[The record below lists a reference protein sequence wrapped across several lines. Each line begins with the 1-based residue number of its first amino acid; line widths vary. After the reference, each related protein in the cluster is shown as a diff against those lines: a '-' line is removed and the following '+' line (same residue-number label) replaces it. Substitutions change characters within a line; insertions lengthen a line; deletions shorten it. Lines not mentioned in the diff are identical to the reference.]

1 VSPPFEVVHVV
12 VPARDEAARL
22 PKLLASL
29 EVAALHVLSSR
40 PGLEVRATVVLDSC
54 VDSSRC
60 VLRCHPWV
68 DVVAVDSGVVGNV
81 RARGVSRA
89 RALALAYAAD
99 RVWIAGT
106 DADSVVPPHWLS
118 EQLDFAEDGHDL
130 VVGAVH
136 PDPADLTPEVVAAW
150 RDRHRLHEGHPHVHG
165 ANLGFTLA
173 AYDLVGGFA
182 PLRTGEDVRIVA
194 DLQAAGVP
202 WVSTARNVVVTSGRR
217 VARAPQGFADYLW
230 ALPTG

>member
-1 VSPPFEVVHVV
+1 MSRSIEVVHVV

-22 PKLLASL
+22 PRLMASL
-29 EVAALHVLSSR
+29 EAAALHLLAER
-40 PGLEVRATVVLDSC
+40 AHLEVRVTVVLDMC

-68 DVVAVDSGVVGNV
+68 DVVTVDSGVVGNV
-81 RARGVSRA
+81 RARGVGRA
-89 RALALAYAAD
+89 RALALGPPPD
-99 RVWIAGT
+99 RVWIACT

-118 EQLDFAEDGHDL
+118 EQLGFAERGHDL

-136 PDPADLTPEVVAAW
+136 PDPSDLTPEVVAAW
-150 RDRHRLHEGHPHVHG
+150 RDRHRLHEGHPYVHG

-173 AYDLVGGFA
+173 AYDLVGGFP
-182 PLRTGEDVRIVA
+182 PLRTGEDVRLVS

-202 WVSTARNVVVTSGRR
+202 WVSTARNLVVTSGRR
-217 VARAPQGFADYLW
+217 VARAPHGFASYLQ

>member
-1 VSPPFEVVHVV
+1 MNRSIEVVHVV

-22 PKLLASL
+22 PRLLASL
-29 EVAALHVLSSR
+29 EEAALHLLAAH
-40 PGLEVRATVVLDSC
+40 PQLEVRVTVVLDSC
-54 VDSSRC
+54 MDSSRC
-60 VLRCHPWV
+60 VLRCHPRV

-81 RARGVSRA
+81 RARGVERA
-89 RALALAYAAD
+89 RAMAVD
-99 RVWIAGT
+99 HRPDHVWIACT
-106 DADSVVPPHWLS
+106 DADSEVPPHWLT
-118 EQLDFAEDGHDL
+118 EQLGFADRGHDL

-136 PDPADLTPEVVAAW
+136 PDPSDLTPDVVAAW

-182 PLRTGEDVRIVA
+182 PLRTGEDVRLVA
-194 DLQAAGVP
+194 DLQAAGVRS
-202 WVSTARNVVVTSGRR
+202 VSTARNLVVTSGRR
-217 VARAPQGFADYLW
+217 VARAPQGFASYLE

>member
-1 VSPPFEVVHVV
+1 MSRPIEVVHVV

-22 PKLLASL
+22 PRLLASL
-29 EVAALHVLSSR
+29 ERLRCTCSR
-40 PGLEVRATVVLDSC
+40 RTPSWRCGSPWSWTAC

-68 DVVAVDSGVVGNV
+68 DVVAVDSGVVGYV
-81 RARGVSRA
+81 RARGVERA
-89 RALALAYAAD
+89 RAMAVGHRPD
-99 RVWIAGT
+99 QVWIACT

-118 EQLDFAEDGHDL
+118 EQLRFADRGHDL

-136 PDPADLTPEVVAAW
+136 PDPSDLTPAVVAAW

-182 PLRTGEDVRIVA
+182 PLQTGEDVRLVA
-194 DLQAAGVP
+194 DLQAAGVR
-202 WVSTARNVVVTSGRR
+202 WVSTARNLVVTSGRR
-217 VARAPQGFADYLW
+217 VARAPQGFADYLL

>member
-1 VSPPFEVVHVV
+1 MTRSIELVHVV

-22 PKLLASL
+22 PQLLASL
-29 EVAALHVLSSR
+29 EVAASHALSSS

-54 VDSSRC
+54 VDSSRD
-60 VLRCHPWV
+60 VLRHHPWA
-68 DVVAVDSGVVGNV
+68 DVVTVDSGVVGHV
-81 RARGVSRA
+81 RARGVRRA
-89 RALALAYAAD
+89 RAHALGHPAD
-99 RVWIAGT
+99 QVWIACT
-106 DADSVVPPHWLS
+106 DADSVVPPHWLG
-118 EQLDFAEDGHDL
+118 EQLDFAERGHDL

-136 PDPADLTPEVVAAW
+136 PDPSDLTPEMLAAW

-182 PLRTGEDVRIVA
+182 PLRTGEDVRLVS
-194 DLQAAGVP
+194 DLQAAGVR
-202 WVSTARNVVVTSGRR
+202 WVSTARNLVVTSGRR
-217 VARAPQGFADYLW
+217 VARAPDGFADYLQ